1 MLDWSWIDTTP
12 TTALMIVLSA
22 LGIYVALVLFTRAVG
37 LRSFSQMSS
46 FDFAITVAFGT
57 ILASTLYAKRPTLA
71 EGLIALAVL
80 FGIQYV
86 VAVLRVNVPGVNE
99 ATDNTPLLLM
109 AGSEILYDNL
119 KDARITED
127 DLKGKLRESNVI
139 DYSQVRAVVFEATG
153 DVSVLHADED
163 GPDLNPDL
171 LDGVRDADKLR
182 DKKNV
187 QKTTTGEK

>member
-1 MLDWSWIDTTP
+1 MIDWSWIDTTP

-22 LGIYVALVLFTRAVG
+22 LGIYVALMLFTRAVG
-37 LRSFSQMSS
+37 LRSFSKMSS

-57 ILASTLYAKRPTLA
+57 ILASTLYSKRPTLV
-71 EGLIALAVL
+71 EGLIALAAL

-119 KDARITED
+119 KDARITEG